1 MEHPQRLGGDEMSS
15 PECTTPVPDIPD
27 ELIGIT
33 KLELLSRLS
42 PMLDTDRE
50 YAQALAIL
58 NEIMGDYVR
67 ALREALDTL
76 VEVPDA

>member
-1 MEHPQRLGGDEMSS
+1 MADLIEVHNTLS
-15 PECTTPVPDIPD
+15 PIVS
-27 ELIGIT
+27 

-42 PMLDTDRE
+42 PMLDSDRE

-58 NEIMGDYVR
+58 NEIMADYID
-67 ALREALDTL
+67 ALRKALDAL

>member
-1 MEHPQRLGGDEMSS
+1 MADLLEVHNTLS
-15 PECTTPVPDIPD
+15 PIV
-27 ELIGIT
+27 T

-42 PMLDTDRE
+42 PMLDTDRG

-58 NEIMGDYVR
+58 NEIMGDYVA
-67 ALREALDTL
+67 ALRQALDAL

>member
-1 MEHPQRLGGDEMSS
+1 MADLLEVHNTLS
-15 PECTTPVPDIPD
+15 PIV
-27 ELIGIT
+27 T

-42 PMLDTDRE
+42 PMLDTGRE

-58 NEIMGDYVR
+58 NEIMGDYVA
-67 ALREALDTL
+67 ALRQALDAL

>member
-1 MEHPQRLGGDEMSS
+1 MADLLEVHNTLS
-15 PECTTPVPDIPD
+15 PIV
-27 ELIGIT
+27 T

-58 NEIMGDYVR
+58 NEIMGDYVA
-67 ALREALDTL
+67 ALRQALDAL

>member
-1 MEHPQRLGGDEMSS
+1 MVD
-15 PECTTPVPDIPD
+15 PVAVHNTLNPIV
-27 ELIGIT
+27 T

-50 YAQALAIL
+50 RAQALAIL

-67 ALREALDTL
+67 ALRQALDAL
-76 VEVPDA
+76 VEEGDRR

>member
-1 MEHPQRLGGDEMSS
+1 MADLVEVHNTLS
-15 PECTTPVPDIPD
+15 PIV
-27 ELIGIT
+27 T

-58 NEIMGDYVR
+58 NEIMGDYVA
-67 ALREALDTL
+67 ALRQALDAL

>member
-1 MEHPQRLGGDEMSS
+1 VNKILTRFGTDAHNALS
-15 PECTTPVPDIPD
+15 PIV
-27 ELIGIT
+27 T

-50 YAQALAIL
+50 RAQALAIL

-67 ALREALDTL
+67 ALRQALDAL
-76 VEVPDA
+76 VEEGDRR

>member
-1 MEHPQRLGGDEMSS
+1 MVDLVAVHNTLS
-15 PECTTPVPDIPD
+15 PIV
-27 ELIGIT
+27 T

-58 NEIMGDYVR
+58 NAIMGDYVS
-67 ALREALDTL
+67 ALRQALDAL
-76 VEVPDA
+76 VTTHGEGQS

>member
-1 MEHPQRLGGDEMSS
+1 MPCDRTDAHNALS
-15 PECTTPVPDIPD
+15 PIV
-27 ELIGIT
+27 T

-50 YAQALAIL
+50 RAQALAIL

-67 ALREALDTL
+67 ALR
-76 VEVPDA
+76 